1 MVPVQVIQVIT
12 DSDIQGICTVG
23 DWQYTEMKLSD
34 LDHLRTLVIGENP
47 LDRERIYS
55 KLTAATRLTFSEN
68 GWFGGFDNCLW
79 DIEGKLSGLPVAQL
93 IGDAQNRCQAYYNS
107 HGSTPEDIIRSG
119 EKALEDGYTALK
131 DHLLFLPDENKRILE
146 LIRKSVGDDIELMH
160 DAALANYTYEEALS
174 IGRVLEELGFTW
186 LEEPM
191 PDRRY
196 DDYIR
201 LTETLDIPIAGG
213 ETYMND
219 PDLSALWLKSKAIDI
234 LRVNCRHGTT
244 PALKL
249 ARFAEV
255 EKKNVEPNSLGPLFG
270 IVHAHLC
277 CGVSNVDWF
286 ESAPPENAIYL
297 AEQMGS
303 SPTRCARTFIQM
315 YTEAR
320 QFLAQIS
327 HWHNSWTPLRPP
339 VYSPANQENFLT
351 GTARQC

>member
-93 IGDAQNRCQAYYNS
+93 IGDAQNRWQAYYNS

-196 DDYIR
+196 NDYIR

-213 ETYMND
+213 EIFMND

-234 LRVNCRHGTT
+234 L
-244 PALKL
+244 
-249 ARFAEV
+249 
-255 EKKNVEPNSLGPLFG
+255 PL
-270 IVHAHLC
+270 IVAM
-277 CGVSNVDWF
+277 V
-286 ESAPPENAIYL
+286 
-297 AEQMGS
+297 Q
-303 SPTRCARTFIQM
+303 
-315 YTEAR
+315 R
-320 QFLAQIS
+320 Q
-327 HWHNSWTPLRPP
+327 H
-339 VYSPANQENFLT
+339 
-351 GTARQC
+351 